1 MGGMWSLRL
10 FGQSTLI
17 WSAEEFQQ
25 HCLLPVFQDLPGE
38 VSSFAEPACH
48 TCWRGCELQ
57 SVMLVLTVYT
67 MNRFSLIDSSRLP
80 KTLSPSSSQTMRL
93 LYKSQFFLSF
103 IIFICTLGLRGKV
116 ASSFQT
122 SLCYHQDSDSL
133 LNANELL
140 DYYISCS
147 KAFF

>member
-1 MGGMWSLRL
+1 MELEALWAKYPDLVCRGIS
-10 FGQSTLI
+10 
-17 WSAEEFQQ
+17 E
-25 HCLLPVFQDLPGE
+25 HCLLPGFQGLPGE
-38 VSSFAEPACH
+38 VSLFAVPACH
-48 TCWRGCELQ
+48 TCWRRCELQ
-57 SVMLVLTVYT
+57 SVMLVLMVYT
-67 MNRFSLIDSSRLP
+67 MNRLSLIDSSRLP

-93 LYKSQFFLSF
+93 LYKSQFLLSF
-103 IIFICTLGLRGKV
+103 IIFICTLGLQGKV

-147 KAFF
+147 KAFFFFFF